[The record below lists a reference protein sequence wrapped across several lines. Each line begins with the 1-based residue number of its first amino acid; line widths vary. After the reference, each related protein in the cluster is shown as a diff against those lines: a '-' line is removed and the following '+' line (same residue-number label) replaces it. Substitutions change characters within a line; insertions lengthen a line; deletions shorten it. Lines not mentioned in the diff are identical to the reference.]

1 MKKIDQEKELLL
13 IIKRLGFDN
22 VDEGKFNT
30 AARSVFNLNNN
41 TLSVL
46 YATEMD
52 IDGTDVGE
60 YFFIVYDRSD
70 EYNIDSI
77 QKKIREKIDN
87 ETKDLDKIK
96 KIFLIEIFRSIE
108 AKCKVNKYDGSRKLD
123 LRRMIKSTL
132 EIGLGNIEYCSYVI
146 PDVLNHEKK
155 LKINI
160 TDRIRSL
167 ENKYN
172 LDDNEKPKEGNLG
185 KEESKNEKNGKSVNM
200 KSYVFTAE
208 LDSVIELYDIFGD
221 NLFSKNVR
229 IGGIEDNTGIDNDI
243 INTYIYKPNEFWF
256 LNNGISLF
264 IETNK
269 SINFDIYNSVSIDLD
284 GIDNISVING
294 AQTIKA
300 VSEARYDE
308 NKERKGKAMV
318 LLRMYIYENNMEK
331 DDETIRKIR
340 DFSEKVTVALNK
352 QKPIKQVDLAYI
364 TNFVK
369 NMQNIKDMERKDT
382 DIKGLAFA
390 FVRRGEAES
399 AVLCQYQLDMFAK
412 IVKAYLLKKP
422 GKARSQS
429 YSTLL
434 AVEELNSR
442 EDKSQ
447 GKKEGEEL
455 KNKEFKLKDSD
466 IFLDF
471 FQKKWD
477 ERENDEQKKR
487 FLEYYSPV
495 NFAMKLKEYLEEKV
509 DGKDTNLQFIA
520 NKFIEDKKDI
530 LDGSKIEKLQSCVK
544 YGTLLMVSVVVNKL
558 NRFGKDYAEWKY
570 RLVLKE
576 KNEDKNMD
584 ENTLE
589 NMDENVV
596 NLKKLKELMYSAFD
610 SVVKYENEREK
621 INDSNFWKKDYITD
635 FVIDELKKD
644 KSNSSVE

>member
-1 MKKIDQEKELLL
+1 MKKIDQVKELLL
-13 IIKRLGFDN
+13 IVKSLGFDN
-22 VDEGKFNT
+22 VVESKFDE
-30 AARSVFNLNNN
+30 AVSSVFNPNNN
-41 TLSVL
+41 TLSVI
-46 YATEMD
+46 YATEMNV
-52 IDGTDVGE
+52 DGTDVGE
-60 YFFIVYDRSD
+60 YFFVVHDRSD
-70 EYNIDSI
+70 EYNNDKI
-77 QKKIREKIDN
+77 QEIIQEKIN
-87 ETKDLDKIK
+87 ENIVKLDEIK

-108 AKCKVNKYDGSRKLD
+108 VKCKVNKYDGSRKRE
-123 LRRMIKSTL
+123 LRRKIKSALGISL
-132 EIGLGNIEYCSYVI
+132 ENIEYCSYVI

-167 ENKYN
+167 ENEYN

-185 KEESKNEKNGKSVNM
+185 KEESKKEKNDKSVYM

-229 IGGIEDNTGIDNDI
+229 IGGIKDNTGIDNDI

-269 SINFDIYNSVSIDLD
+269 SINFNIYNSVSIDLD

-300 VSEARYDE
+300 VSEARYFE

-318 LLRMYIYENNMEK
+318 LLRMYIYENNLEK

-399 AVLCQYQLDMFAK
+399 VVLCQYQLDMFAK

-434 AVEELNSR
+434 AIDELNSR

-447 GKKEGEEL
+447 GKQEEEEF
-455 KNKEFKLKDSD
+455 KNKEYKLKDSD

-477 ERENDEQKKR
+477 EGKNDEQKKE
-487 FLEYYSPV
+487 FLKYYSPV

-509 DGKDTNLQFIA
+509 DGKDTNLQVIEKEFIDY
-520 NKFIEDKKDI
+520 KKDKKDI
-530 LDGSKIEKLQSCVK
+530 LDGSKIEKLQSCAK

-558 NRFGKDYAEWKY
+558 NRFGEDYAEWKY
-570 RLVLKE
+570 RLVLEEE
-576 KNEDKNMD
+576 KSDKNTD
-584 ENTLE
+584 ET
-589 NMDENVV
+589 VV
-596 NLKKLKELMYSAFD
+596 NIKKLKELMYSVFD
-610 SVVKYENEREK
+610 SVVEYENEGEQ
-621 INDSNFWKKDYITD
+621 INDSNFWKKDNITG
-635 FVIDELKKD
+635 FVIDKLKKD

>member
-1 MKKIDQEKELLL
+1 MKKIDQVKELLL
-13 IIKRLGFDN
+13 IVKSLGFDN
-22 VDEGKFNT
+22 VVESKFDE
-30 AARSVFNLNNN
+30 AVSSVFNPNNN
-41 TLSVL
+41 TLSVI
-46 YATEMD
+46 YATEMNV
-52 IDGTDVGE
+52 DGTDAGE
-60 YFFIVYDRSD
+60 YFFVVHDRSD
-70 EYNIDSI
+70 EYNNDKI
-77 QKKIREKIDN
+77 QEIIQEKIN
-87 ETKDLDKIK
+87 ENIVKLDEIK

-108 AKCKVNKYDGSRKLD
+108 VKCKVNKYDGSRKWE
-123 LRRMIKSTL
+123 LRRKIKSALGISL
-132 EIGLGNIEYCSYVI
+132 ENIEYCSYVI

-167 ENKYN
+167 ENEYN

-185 KEESKNEKNGKSVNM
+185 KEESKKEKNDKSVYM

-229 IGGIEDNTGIDNDI
+229 IGGIKDNTGIDNDI

-269 SINFDIYNSVSIDLD
+269 SINFNIYNSVSIDLD

-300 VSEARYDE
+300 VSEARYFE

-318 LLRMYIYENNMEK
+318 LLRMYIYENNLEK

-399 AVLCQYQLDMFAK
+399 VVLCQYQLDMFAK

-434 AVEELNSR
+434 AIDELNSR

-447 GKKEGEEL
+447 GKQEEEEF
-455 KNKEFKLKDSD
+455 KNKEYKLKDSD

-477 ERENDEQKKR
+477 EGKNDEQKKE
-487 FLEYYSPV
+487 FLKYYSPV

-509 DGKDTNLQFIA
+509 DGKDTNLQVIEKEFIDY
-520 NKFIEDKKDI
+520 KKDKKDI
-530 LDGSKIEKLQSCVK
+530 LDGSKIEKLQSCAK

-558 NRFGKDYAEWKY
+558 NRFGEDYAEWKY
-570 RLVLKE
+570 RLVLEEE
-576 KNEDKNMD
+576 KSDKNTD
-584 ENTLE
+584 ET
-589 NMDENVV
+589 VV
-596 NLKKLKELMYSAFD
+596 NIKKLKELMYSVFD
-610 SVVKYENEREK
+610 SVVEYENEGEQ
-621 INDSNFWKKDYITD
+621 INDSNFWKKDNITG
-635 FVIDELKKD
+635 FVIDKLKKD